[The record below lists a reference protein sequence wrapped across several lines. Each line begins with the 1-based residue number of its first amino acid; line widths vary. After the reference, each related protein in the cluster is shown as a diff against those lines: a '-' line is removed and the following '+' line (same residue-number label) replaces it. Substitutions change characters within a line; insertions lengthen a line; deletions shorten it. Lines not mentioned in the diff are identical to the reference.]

1 MAESLKSNRK
11 IEVDQIFGAK
21 VFSILFAPIS
31 SEGYVNIYANDITE
45 RKKAEQELRK
55 GELKYLRLF
64 NTSEVGMFR
73 TKRQNS
79 EILECNEK
87 LLDILGYDREEILG
101 KPAML
106 NYVDS
111 DRRQELVNILLA
123 EGQVV
128 DSEIKLVSKTGEI
141 RGAYCRLSF
150 FLRRKY

>member
-1 MAESLKSNRK
+1 M
-11 IEVDQIFGAK
+11 
-21 VFSILFAPIS
+21 FSILFAPIS

-64 NTSEVGMFR
+64 NTSEVGMSR
-73 TKRQNS
+73 TKLQNS
-79 EILECNEK
+79 EVLECNEK

-128 DSEIKLVSKTGEI
+128 DSK
-141 RGAYCRLSF
+141 
-150 FLRRKY
+150 